1 VLMLMLMLVIEIP
14 LANAQRSTPNVQRP
28 IEEDRRR
35 RAEGRSQ
42 RTVKE
47 SEM

>member
-1 VLMLMLMLVIEIP
+1 MLMLMLMLMLEI
-14 LANAQRSTPNVQRP
+14 LLEANAQRSTPNTERP

-42 RTVKE
+42 RTV
-47 SEM
+47 